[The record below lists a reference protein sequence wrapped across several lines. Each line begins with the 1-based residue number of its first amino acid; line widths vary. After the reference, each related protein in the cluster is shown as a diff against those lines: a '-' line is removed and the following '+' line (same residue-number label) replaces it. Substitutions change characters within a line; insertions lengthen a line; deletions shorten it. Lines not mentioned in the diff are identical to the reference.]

1 MRFRQIHLDFHTS
14 GLIEGIGSR
23 FDPRE
28 FARAFKAAHVDSVT
42 VFSKCH
48 HGLSYHPTKIG
59 RMHPGL
65 GFDLLRAQ
73 IDALHEVGIAAPIY
87 LSAAWDEH
95 AAFTHAEWRIV
106 TPDGRLP
113 QSRNDPAGWA
123 FLDFASPYL
132 DYLCTQIDEVLE
144 LYPDGDGIFIDICSQ
159 LPSISPFAK
168 TKMDARGLDWTSLDD
183 RTRFGAEALDTF
195 YRQVTDTV
203 RARAPGK
210 SLFFNSGHIRRGN
223 REHIAKYYS
232 HLELESLPTAGWG
245 YDHFPISARYVDPL
259 GIPFLG
265 MTGKFHF
272 TWGEIGGYK
281 RPEALIY
288 ECGAMLAQGAR
299 CSIGDHLHPTGFVDR
314 STMAIVG
321 AAYDWVEQREPWAV
335 DSVNRAEIGLVSL
348 EAATFDASS
357 IEAPGHKQASDDGAT
372 RILLEAGLTFDV
384 LDLESDLS
392 PYRLIILPD
401 AVPIGPD
408 LKRRLEAYL
417 AAGGRLLLTGRS
429 GIDPESGFVLDVGAA
444 WEGTSPMAGGDY
456 LLPTAE
462 WRPDGIDE
470 PNFMYG
476 PSERIRVSDGQSLGS
491 IYEPYFDR
499 TPKHFSGHI
508 NIPRRPDPSGYDGGS
523 CKGGITYLAHP
534 VFSTYTQV
542 GAVRMLEM
550 VERAIRSALGRDK
563 LVTTNLPR
571 AGRVTVRRQPAL
583 NRDVV
588 YLMHA
593 TPALRGY
600 LWDNNIQPIQ
610 DLVTLRD
617 IAVSLETTGPVDAVR
632 LIPDRTPLAF
642 TQAEGRLS
650 FTVPEVTGIAM
661 VEIAYRPP
669 LAQV

>member
-14 GLIEGIGSR
+14 GLIGGIGSR
-23 FDPRE
+23 FDARD

-65 GFDLLRAQ
+65 DFDLLRAQ
-73 IDALHEVGIAAPIY
+73 IDALHAEGIAAPIY

-95 AAFTHAEWRIV
+95 AAFTHADWRIV
-106 TPDGRLP
+106 TPDGHLP
-113 QSRNDPAGWA
+113 QSRNEPTGWA

-132 DYLCTQIDEVLE
+132 DYLCAQIDEVLE

-159 LPSISPFAK
+159 LPSISPYAK
-168 TKMDARGLDWTSLDD
+168 AKMEARGLDWTSTED
-183 RTRFGAEALDTF
+183 RTRFGAEALEIF
-195 YRQVTDTV
+195 YRRLTDTV

-223 REHIAKYYS
+223 RDHVRKYYS

-281 RPEALIY
+281 RPEALVY
-288 ECGAMLAQGAR
+288 ECAAMLAHGAR
-299 CSIGDHLHPTGFVDR
+299 CSIGDHLHPTGFVDA
-314 STMAIVG
+314 STMSIIG
-321 AAYDWVEQREPWAV
+321 AAYDWVERRESWVV
-335 DSVNRAEIGLVSL
+335 DSVNRAEIGLLSL
-348 EAATFDASS
+348 EAARHNAAD
-357 IEAPGHKQASDDGAT
+357 IEAPARQQATDDGAT
-372 RILLEAGLTFDV
+372 RMLLEAGLTFDV
-384 LDLESDLS
+384 LDLESDFT
-392 PYRLIILPD
+392 PYRLLILPD
-401 AVPIGPD
+401 AVPIGAD
-408 LKRRLEAYL
+408 LKGKLETYL
-417 AAGGRLLLTGRS
+417 ANGGRLLMTGRS
-429 GIDPESGFVLDVGAA
+429 GIDATTGFVLDVGAV

-456 LLPTAE
+456 LLPTAD
-462 WRPDGIDE
+462 WRADGIDE

-476 PSERIRVSDGQSLGS
+476 PSERIRVSDGQSMGS

-499 TPKHFSGHI
+499 TPLHFSGHI
-508 NIPRRPDPSGYDGGS
+508 NVPRQPDPSGYDGGS
-523 CKGGITYLAHP
+523 AKGPITYLAHP
-534 VFSTYTQV
+534 VFAIYTQV

-550 VERAIRSALGRDK
+550 IERAIANALGGDRLIK
-563 LVTTNLPR
+563 TNLPR
-571 AGRVTVRRQPAL
+571 AGRVTVRRQPAH

-588 YLMHA
+588 YLLHA

-600 LWDNNIQPIQ
+600 LWDSNIQPIQ

-617 IAVSLETTGPVDAVR
+617 ITVSLEADRPVDAVR
-632 LIPDRTPLAF
+632 LIPAGPALPF
-642 TQAEGRLS
+642 TVANGRVS
-650 FTVPEVTGIAM
+650 FTAPEVTGVAM
-661 VEIAYRPP
+661 IEVAYRSAP
-669 LAQV
+669 AAD